1 MDVTSRSPNHAKQ
14 KPGSSELKIPEAEM
28 SDKEKPDAVDKM
40 VDAYEH
46 MLKRT
51 HEALEHAEKET
62 VPAVREL
69 LEKARDNMVELGE
82 LTREEATKVSSYVER
97 DIKDAASY
105 IAETGEDLRKWWR
118 FDFDQMEQR
127 MLEMFSN
134 VADQTSVQLRN
145 WAEQA
150 RQASAYHTGEI
161 TGPGTLVCTACGAEM
176 HMHKTGRIPPCPKC
190 HATDFKRADSDTEKP
205 ED

>member
-1 MDVTSRSPNHAKQ
+1 MSEKQ
-14 KPGSSELKIPEAEM
+14 
-28 SDKEKPDAVDKM
+28 KPDAVDKM

-51 HEALEHAEKET
+51 HDALEHAEKET

-82 LTREEATKVSSYVER
+82 LTREEAAKVASYVER
-97 DIKDAASY
+97 DIKDAAGY
-105 IAETGEDLRKWWR
+105 IAETGEDLRNWWR

-127 MLEMFSN
+127 MLEMFSS
-134 VADQTSVQLRN
+134 VADQTSVQLRS

-150 RQASAYHTGEI
+150 RRASQYRTGEV
-161 TGPGTLVCTACGAEM
+161 TGPGTLVCTGCGAEM
-176 HMHKTGRIPPCPKC
+176 SMHKTGRIPPCPKC
-190 HATDFKRADSDTEKP
+190 HATEFKRADKDA
-205 ED
+205 DAADD

>member
-1 MDVTSRSPNHAKQ
+1 
-14 KPGSSELKIPEAEM
+14 M
-28 SDKEKPDAVDKM
+28 SDTDKNDVVDKM

-51 HEALEHAEKET
+51 HDALEHAEKET

-69 LEKARDNMVELGE
+69 LEKTRDHMVELGE
-82 LTREEATKVSSYVER
+82 LSREEAAKVASYVER
-97 DIKDAASY
+97 DLKDAAGY

-118 FDFDQMEQR
+118 FDLDVMEQR
-127 MLEMFSN
+127 MLDMFSA

-150 RQASAYHTGEI
+150 RRAADYRTGEI
-161 TGPGTLVCTACGAEM
+161 ASPGALTCAECGAEM

-190 HATDFKRADSDTEKP
+190 HATRFKRSAGATEGSG
-205 ED
+205 